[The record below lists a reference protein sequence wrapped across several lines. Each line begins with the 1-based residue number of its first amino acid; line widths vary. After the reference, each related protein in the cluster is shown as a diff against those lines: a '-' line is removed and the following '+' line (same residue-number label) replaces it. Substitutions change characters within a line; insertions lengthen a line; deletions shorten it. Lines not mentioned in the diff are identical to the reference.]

1 MENLRNIILPT
12 LFAILLMA
20 SCKKSEDKGDTVF
33 IHNGS
38 VNGTLKGTKADNSIL
53 NETFSYSTYLDVL
66 YDQYYLVTSSGYT
79 FEVDFSIP
87 DGSATNLKF
96 TAISATD
103 NAPVVVNYNIT
114 YYKTISNTVTY
125 NFSMSNTN
133 NTVTI
138 SDFSFNEATG
148 LLKFKLVATGTN
160 NTTKNAANIG
170 AEYNIVL
177 KKLYN

>member
-1 MENLRNIILPT
+1 MKKFRTIILLVLLGILT
-12 LFAILLMA
+12 LV

-66 YDQYYLVTSSGYT
+66 YDQYYLVTASGYT

-103 NAPVVVNYNIT
+103 NSPVVVNYNLT
-114 YYKTISNTVTY
+114 YYKKISSTVTY
-125 NFSMSNTN
+125 NFNMSNTN

-160 NTTKNAANIG
+160 NTTKNAATIG

-177 KKLYN
+177 KRLYN

>member
-1 MENLRNIILPT
+1 MKNIILPT
-12 LFAILLMA
+12 LFAILLIA

-66 YDQYYLVTSSGYT
+66 YDQYYLVTASGYT

-103 NAPVVVNYNIT
+103 NSPVVVSYNLT

-148 LLKFKLVATGTN
+148 LLKCKLVATGTN
-160 NTTKNAANIG
+160 NTTKNAATIG